1 MLIANR
7 AMIHNI
13 VERNKGLSIS
23 IFGSVAR
30 GEDTEL
36 SDFDF
41 LVEFASGASFF
52 DQFQMQEELADF
64 LQSKVDVISLNSLK
78 QRDADIRQEAMAL

>member
-1 MLIANR
+1 MLKANR
-7 AMIHNI
+7 AMIHKI

-36 SDFDF
+36 SDIDF

-52 DQFQMQEELADF
+52 DQFQMQEDLAEF
-64 LQSKVDVISLNSLK
+64 LQSKVDVISLRSLK
-78 QRDADIRQEAMAL
+78 PRDLDIRQEAMAL

>member
-1 MLIANR
+1 MLKANR
-7 AMIHNI
+7 TMIYEI
-13 VERNKGLSIS
+13 VRRNKGLSIS

-30 GEDTEL
+30 GEDTEM

-41 LVEFASGASFF
+41 LVDFASGASFF

-64 LQSKVDVISLNSLK
+64 LQSKVDVISLRSLK
-78 QRDADIRQEAMAL
+78 PRDSDIRQEALAL